1 MKTGTATITLDYG
14 KCPKWLFERIKTL
27 GGIMAEII
35 IEEFG
40 TQEFLKRSSH
50 PVWFQTFGSLL
61 AFDWNSSG
69 LTVVLTA
76 ALKEAFRERNLGIYF
91 AGGKGKTS
99 RKTPDELLFICE
111 KIGLDGEKYAQ
122 ISKLTAKVDN
132 SLIQDG
138 FNLYHHSFIITEK
151 GDWAVVQQGMNTE
164 RGLARRYHWYNTDL
178 TDLTRIN
185 ADNNTRINAD
195 NLNNTRI
202 NADKNTR
209 MHADN
214 TISDNLRSNNPRK
227 SACENTIRVMRIRD
241 NQRENPRKSAFTEEP
256 HSGIASD
263 IFLKK
268 VLNLTSK
275 ESRENKEGMIK
286 VLNEENKIVKEME
299 KVLTRPEKNLF
310 LPDVEFHWHPVA
322 EERFDLKRLTKTIEK
337 VKFLQPKTMEEL
349 LLIEGVG
356 PKTIRALSLVSE
368 VIYGAKPSFEDP
380 ARYTFAHGGKDGTPY
395 PVDRQ
400 TYDET
405 IKIFNKALMISKQR
419 KLFT

>member
-14 KCPKWLFERIKTL
+14 KCPKWLFERMKTL

-40 TQEFLKRSSH
+40 TQEFLKRLSH

-91 AGGKGKTS
+91 TGGKGKTS
-99 RKTPDELLFICE
+99 RKTPDELLFIGE

-138 FNLYHHSFIITEK
+138 FNLYHHSFIITKK
-151 GDWAVVQQGMNTE
+151 GDWAVVQQGMDTQ
-164 RGLARRYHWYNTDL
+164 RGLARRYHWCNVKIL
-178 TDLTRIN
+178 
-185 ADNNTRINAD
+185 
-195 NLNNTRI
+195 
-202 NADKNTR
+202 
-209 MHADN
+209 
-214 TISDNLRSNNPRK
+214 
-227 SACENTIRVMRIRD
+227 
-241 NQRENPRKSAFTEEP
+241 TEEP

-275 ESRENKEGMIK
+275 ESKENKEGIIK
-286 VLNEENKIVKEME
+286 VLNEESKIVKEME
-299 KVLTRPEKNLF
+299 KILTRPQKNLF
-310 LPDVEFHWHPVA
+310 LPNIEFHWHPVV
-322 EERFDLKRLTKTIEK
+322 EEKFDLKRLTKTIEK
-337 VKFLQPKTMEEL
+337 ARFLQPKTMEEL
-349 LLIEGVG
+349 LLIEGIG

-368 VIYGAKPSFEDP
+368 VIYGARASFEDP

-419 KLFT
+419 KLFFHK

>member
-1 MKTGTATITLDYG
+1 MRTGTATITLDYG
-14 KCPKWLFERIKTL
+14 RCPKWLFERIKTL

-40 TQEFLKRSSH
+40 TQEFLKRLSH

-99 RKTPDELLFICE
+99 RKTPDELLFLGE
-111 KIGLDGEKYAQ
+111 KIGLDGERYAQ

-138 FNLYHHSFIITEK
+138 FNLYHHSFILTEK
-151 GDWAVVQQGMNTE
+151 GDWAVIQQGMNTE
-164 RGLARRYHWYNTDL
+164 RGLARRYHWCNVERL
-178 TDLTRIN
+178 
-185 ADNNTRINAD
+185 
-195 NLNNTRI
+195 
-202 NADKNTR
+202 
-209 MHADN
+209 
-214 TISDNLRSNNPRK
+214 
-227 SACENTIRVMRIRD
+227 
-241 NQRENPRKSAFTEEP
+241 TEEP
-256 HSGIASD
+256 HLGIASD

-275 ESRENKEGMIK
+275 ESRENKEGIIK

-310 LPDVEFHWHPVA
+310 LPNIEFHWHPVA
-322 EERFDLKRLTKTIEK
+322 EERFDLKRLTKTVEK
-337 VKFLQPKTMEEL
+337 AKFLQPKTMEEL

-405 IKIFNKALMISKQR
+405 IKIFNKALMISKSR
-419 KLFT
+419 IIRI

>member
-1 MKTGTATITLDYG
+1 MKTGVATITLDYG
-14 KCPKWLFERIKTL
+14 RCPKWLFKRMKIL
-27 GGIMAEII
+27 GGIMSEII

-40 TQEFLKRSSH
+40 VEEFLKRLSH

-76 ALKEAFRERNLGIYF
+76 ALKSAFQERNLGIYF

-99 RKTPDELLFICE
+99 RKTPDELLILGE
-111 KIGLDGEKYAQ
+111 RIGFNGEKYAQ
-122 ISKLTAKVDN
+122 ISKLVAKVDN

-138 FNLYHHSFIITEK
+138 FNLYHHSFILTK
-151 GDWAVVQQGMNTE
+151 NGNWAVIQQGMNTE
-164 RGLARRYHWYNTDL
+164 KGLARRYHWQNSQIL
-178 TDLTRIN
+178 I
-185 ADNNTRINAD
+185 
-195 NLNNTRI
+195 
-202 NADKNTR
+202 
-209 MHADN
+209 
-214 TISDNLRSNNPRK
+214 
-227 SACENTIRVMRIRD
+227 
-241 NQRENPRKSAFTEEP
+241 EEP
-256 HSGIASD
+256 HSGIVSD

-268 VLNLTSK
+268 VLDLTSK
-275 ESRENKEGMIK
+275 KSRQNREGIID
-286 VLNEENKIVKEME
+286 VLNNEPKITKEIE
-299 KVLTRPEKNLF
+299 KILVRPQKNLF
-310 LPDVEFHWHPVA
+310 LPNVEFSWHPVV
-322 EERFDLKRLTKTIEK
+322 EEKFDLKRITKTIEK
-337 VKFLQPKTMEEL
+337 AKFLQPKNIEEL

-356 PKTIRALSLVSE
+356 PRTIRALSLASE

>member
-14 KCPKWLFERIKTL
+14 RCPKWLFERIKTL

-40 TQEFLKRSSH
+40 TQEFLKRLSH

-99 RKTPDELLFICE
+99 RKTPDELLFIGE
-111 KIGLDGEKYAQ
+111 KIGLNGEKYAQ

-151 GDWAVVQQGMNTE
+151 GDWSVVQQGMNTE
-164 RGLARRYHWYNTDL
+164 RGLARRYHWLMTQTDADY
-178 TDLTRIN
+178 TQTNAENIYPNNNRIN
-185 ADNNTRINAD
+185 YPNKKPN
-195 NLNNTRI
+195 
-202 NADKNTR
+202 KNIFGP
-209 MHADN
+209 DSGN
-214 TISDNLRSNNPRK
+214 SLSPRE
-227 SACENTIRVMRIRD
+227 SLPCRQAGAFSPHRF
-241 NQRENPRKSAFTEEP
+241 AFTEEP

-275 ESRENKEGMIK
+275 ESRENKEGIIK
-286 VLNEENKIVKEME
+286 VLNEENKIIKEME
-299 KVLTRPEKNLF
+299 KILTRSEKNLF
-310 LPDVEFHWHPVA
+310 LPDIEFHWHPVV
-322 EERFDLKRLTKTIEK
+322 EERFDLKRLTKTVEK
-337 VKFLQPKTMEEL
+337 ARFFKPKTIEEL

>member
-1 MKTGTATITLDYG
+1 MKTGIATITLDYG
-14 KCPKWLFERIKTL
+14 RCPKWLFERIKTL
-27 GGIMAEII
+27 GGIMAEVI

-40 TQEFLKRSSH
+40 TQEFLKRLSH

-76 ALKEAFRERNLGIYF
+76 ALKEAFKERNLGIYF

-99 RKTPDELLFICE
+99 RKTPDELLFLSR
-111 KIGLDGEKYAQ
+111 KINLDGEKYAQ

-132 SLIQDG
+132 SLIQDS

-164 RGLARRYHWYNTDL
+164 RGLARRYHWCNVERL
-178 TDLTRIN
+178 
-185 ADNNTRINAD
+185 
-195 NLNNTRI
+195 
-202 NADKNTR
+202 
-209 MHADN
+209 
-214 TISDNLRSNNPRK
+214 
-227 SACENTIRVMRIRD
+227 
-241 NQRENPRKSAFTEEP
+241 TEEP

-263 IFLKK
+263 IFFKK

-275 ESRENKEGMIK
+275 ESRENKVGMIK
-286 VLNEENKIVKEME
+286 VLNNENKIVKEVA
-299 KVLTRPEKNLF
+299 KILTRPQKNLF
-310 LPDVEFHWHPVA
+310 LPNIEFHWHPVA
-322 EERFDLKRLTKTIEK
+322 EEKFDLKRLTKTIEK
-337 VKFLQPKTMEEL
+337 VKFFQPKTMEEL
-349 LLIEGVG
+349 LLIEGMG

-405 IKIFNKALMISKQR
+405 IKIFNKALMISKSR
-419 KLFT
+419 TIRI

>member
-1 MKTGTATITLDYG
+1 LTESKKIFVKAENLDITVFESLPLDKNSKVKCQKLLMKTGTATITLDYG
-14 KCPKWLFERIKTL
+14 RCPKWLFERMKTL

-40 TQEFLKRSSH
+40 VEEFLKRLSH

-69 LTVVLTA
+69 LTIVLTA

-91 AGGKGKTS
+91 TGGKGKTS
-99 RKTPDELLFICE
+99 RKTPDELLFLGE
-111 KIGLDGEKYAQ
+111 KIGLDGERYAQ

-164 RGLARRYHWYNTDL
+164 KGLARRYHWC
-178 TDLTRIN
+178 
-185 ADNNTRINAD
+185 
-195 NLNNTRI
+195 
-202 NADKNTR
+202 
-209 MHADN
+209 
-214 TISDNLRSNNPRK
+214 TIEGQK
-227 SACENTIRVMRIRD
+227 SKG
-241 NQRENPRKSAFTEEP
+241 KSQNYTEEP

-275 ESRENKEGMIK
+275 ESRENKEGIIK

-299 KVLTRPEKNLF
+299 KFLTRPEKNLF
-310 LPDVEFHWHPVA
+310 LPNIEFHWHPVV
-322 EERFDLKRLTKTIEK
+322 EEKFDLKRLTKTVEK
-337 VKFLQPKTMEEL
+337 AKFLQPKTIEEL

-356 PKTIRALSLVSE
+356 PKTVRALSLVSE

-395 PVDRQ
+395 PIDRQ

>member
-14 KCPKWLFERIKTL
+14 KCPKWLFERMKTL

-40 TQEFLKRSSH
+40 TQEFLKRLSH

-76 ALKEAFRERNLGIYF
+76 ALKSAFYERNLGIYF
-91 AGGKGKTS
+91 TGGKGKTS
-99 RKTPDELLFICE
+99 RKTPDELLFIGE

-138 FNLYHHSFIITEK
+138 FNLYHHSFILTEK

-164 RGLARRYHWYNTDL
+164 MGLARRYHWCNVERL
-178 TDLTRIN
+178 
-185 ADNNTRINAD
+185 
-195 NLNNTRI
+195 
-202 NADKNTR
+202 
-209 MHADN
+209 
-214 TISDNLRSNNPRK
+214 
-227 SACENTIRVMRIRD
+227 
-241 NQRENPRKSAFTEEP
+241 TEEP

-275 ESRENKEGMIK
+275 ESRENKEGIIK

-299 KVLTRPEKNLF
+299 KILTRPEKNLF

-337 VKFLQPKTMEEL
+337 AKFLQPKTMEEL

-419 KLFT
+419 KLFFHK

>member
-14 KCPKWLFERIKTL
+14 KCPKWLFERMKTL

-40 TQEFLKRSSH
+40 TQEFLKRLSH

-99 RKTPDELLFICE
+99 RKTPDELLLLGE

-138 FNLYHHSFIITEK
+138 FNLYHHSFILTEK
-151 GDWAVVQQGMNTE
+151 GDWAVVQQGMHTE
-164 RGLARRYHWYNTDL
+164 RGLARRYHWC
-178 TDLTRIN
+178 
-185 ADNNTRINAD
+185 
-195 NLNNTRI
+195 
-202 NADKNTR
+202 
-209 MHADN
+209 
-214 TISDNLRSNNPRK
+214 TIESQK
-227 SACENTIRVMRIRD
+227 SKG
-241 NQRENPRKSAFTEEP
+241 KSQNYTEGP

-263 IFLKK
+263 IFLKR

-275 ESRENKEGMIK
+275 ESRENKEGIIK
-286 VLNEENKIVKEME
+286 ILHDENKIVKEME
-299 KVLTRPEKNLF
+299 KILTRPEKNLF

-337 VKFLQPKTMEEL
+337 ARFLQPKTMEEL

-405 IKIFNKALMISKQR
+405 IKIFNKALMISRQK
-419 KLFT
+419 KLFLQE